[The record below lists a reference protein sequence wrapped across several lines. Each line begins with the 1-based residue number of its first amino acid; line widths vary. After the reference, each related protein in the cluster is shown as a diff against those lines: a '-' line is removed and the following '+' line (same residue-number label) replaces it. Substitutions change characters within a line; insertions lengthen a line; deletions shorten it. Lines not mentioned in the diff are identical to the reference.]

1 MSAQLT
7 TTCSAFSA
15 GQDGVAG
22 NGQTTRL
29 TFAGSWVTEDEY
41 TLTLIFPQTGVVET
55 FGAGALTNQ
64 QINFLYTYKDKMNVL
79 ASIRWYF
86 SALGNSAKFNDLEGI
101 GNGNISLANNQG
113 ISEDLTAMVLYKNR
127 MAVFS
132 PNSVQ
137 IWQVDSNPEN
147 YVLLQTLQSTGTEAP
162 FSVQALGM
170 LDALYLSGGVRSLQA
185 KETSLDA
192 AVLDIGSPIDQ
203 LIIASIDAGTAQS
216 SACSVVEPVSKQY
229 WLYFGG
235 VIYVLSYFTA
245 SKIIAWSTFT
255 PNACLSAEANGS
267 VFDAQGEIN
276 LTILTPGSVT
286 AYLYYRKGNSTS
298 LETPSGT
305 LTESGYFTVASPGGV
320 ITLNGTVGQAYTG
333 EVFRVNLFSSFTPV
347 KMVSYQGVVYILGSN
362 NRVYTYGG
370 ETGILYDCTQPV
382 LELPWLDDGSPM
394 THKQLLAIDAAVS
407 GKWTLEAGADPT
419 SGTLSTI
426 FAPGSDSNPDQ
437 MVDSTF
443 DLLRISCE
451 LQGTHF
457 KLKATGSATSYKKL
471 KLSGLHVL
479 YKPLNT
485 D

>member
-162 FSVQALGM
+162 LSVQALGM

-192 AVLDIGSPIDQ
+192 AVLDIGSPINQ
-203 LIIASIDAGTAQS
+203 LIIASIDAGIAQS

-235 VIYVLSYFTA
+235 KIYVLSYFTA

-255 PNACLSAEANGS
+255 PNACLSAELNGLAFDGNGEISIGLVVSGS
-267 VFDAQGEIN
+267 VGIC
-276 LTILTPGSVT
+276 
-286 AYLYYRKGNSTS
+286 YYRKGNSTS
-298 LETPSGT
+298 LETPTET
-305 LTESGYFTVASPGGV
+305 LTNSGYFQLAPPVGSITV
-320 ITLNGTVGQAYTG
+320 NGTPGALFTG
-333 EVFRVNLFSSFTPV
+333 EVFYVNVFSSFTPV

-382 LELPWLDDGSPM
+382 FELPWLDDGSPM

-426 FAPGSDSNPDQ
+426 FTPGSDSNPDQ